1 MKAIV
6 WTKYGSPDVLQLRDV
21 DKPQPKDNELL
32 IKIHATTVTIGDCE
46 MRRFKYPMIM
56 GLLVRMYIGIRKPT
70 RITVLGM
77 ELAGEVEAV
86 GSGVTK
92 FKPGDEIFGSTG
104 FGFGAYA
111 EYVCIPEDAD
121 SSDDGSITHKPTNL
135 TFEESAIIP
144 VGADTALFFIR
155 TQGNVQPGQKVLIY
169 GASSSVGSYAVQLAK
184 HFGAEVTAV
193 CSASNHEWVKELG
206 ADKMID
212 YRTEDFTKSGETY
225 DAIFDAVGKLSLFGS
240 MKALKEGCVFLD
252 AVHMMRR
259 SVQAKFATMR
269 SNKRILGGTA
279 TGVTEDLVFFKELIE
294 GGKLKP
300 VIDRRYPLEEIVEAH
315 RYVETGRKKGNLIIT
330 VIDSN

>member
-1 MKAIV
+1 MRKTDPFLARMV
-6 WTKYGSPDVLQLRDV
+6 NGVFR
-21 DKPQPKDNELL
+21 PKKFNIL
-32 IKIHATTVTIGDCE
+32 
-46 MRRFKYPMIM
+46 
-56 GLLVRMYIGIRKPT
+56 GI
-70 RITVLGM
+70 
-77 ELAGEVEAV
+77 ELAGVVEAV
-86 GSGVTK
+86 GDGVTK
-92 FKPGDEIFGSTG
+92 FQPGDEVFGSTG
-104 FGFGAYA
+104 FGFGAYT
-111 EYVCIPEDAD
+111 EYVCISED
-121 SSDDGSITHKPTNL
+121 SDGHDGSITHKPSNL

-155 TQGNVQPGQKVLIY
+155 TQGNVQSGQNVLIY

-212 YRTEDFTKSGETY
+212 YRTEDFTQSGETY

-240 MKALKEGCVFLD
+240 MKALKEGGVFLD

-279 TGVTEDLVFFKELIE
+279 TGLVEDLVLLKELAE
-294 GGKLKP
+294 AGNLKP
-300 VIDRRYPLEEIVEAH
+300 VIDRTYPLEEIVEAT
-315 RYVETGRKKGNLIIT
+315 RYVETGRKKGNVVIT
-330 VIDSN
+330 LDHLQM